1 MISEKQLEANRA
13 NAQKSTGPRTEA
25 GKQRSCLNAYR
36 HGITCQTMVMPE
48 EDMEA
53 YNNFTAGIV
62 ASFAVIGALEHQLA
76 QSYATFQWR
85 INRAAAIE
93 ETMFTLGLMEEVA
106 ENLNIEHPQA
116 HNATSNAKTFRA
128 EAAEFARLSLYSSR
142 MVSQAEKVLKQL
154 KALQTERRNRDQ
166 AQMSE
171 AIKIYQARKV
181 QGETFD
187 PKAIGFDFSLDTIK
201 AILHRRNLA
210 DPHYFVEK
218 VTEDHR
224 EAV

>member
-13 NAQKSTGPRTEA
+13 NAQKSTGPKTEA

-36 HGITCQTMVMPE
+36 HGLTSQTMVMNQ

-53 YNNFTAGIV
+53 YNNFTSKIV
-62 ASFAVIGALEHQLA
+62 ASLDVEGDLELQLG

-85 INRAAAIE
+85 INRVAAIE
-93 ETMFTLGLMEEVA
+93 ETMFTLGIMEEVA
-106 ENLNIEHPQA
+106 ENLNIEHAQA

-128 EAAEFARLSLYSSR
+128 DAAEFGRLGLYSGR
-142 MVSQAEKVLKQL
+142 IVSQAEKVLKQL
-154 KALQTERRNRDQ
+154 KLIQAERRKRDQ

-171 AIKIYQARKV
+171 AIKIYNARKV
-181 QGETFD
+181 HGATFD

-201 AILHRRNLA
+201 AVIHRRNLA
-210 DPHYFVEK
+210 DPNYFVEK
-218 VTEDHR
+218 VTQDRR
-224 EAV
+224 EAA

>member
-1 MISEKQLEANRA
+1 
-13 NAQKSTGPRTEA
+13 
-25 GKQRSCLNAYR
+25 
-36 HGITCQTMVMPE
+36 
-48 EDMEA
+48 
-53 YNNFTAGIV
+53 
-62 ASFAVIGALEHQLA
+62 
-76 QSYATFQWR
+76 
-85 INRAAAIE
+85 
-93 ETMFTLGLMEEVA
+93 
-106 ENLNIEHPQA
+106 
-116 HNATSNAKTFRA
+116 
-128 EAAEFARLSLYSSR
+128 

-171 AIKIYQARKV
+171 AIKIYQARKI

-218 VTEDHR
+218 ATEDHR
-224 EAV
+224 KAV

>member
-25 GKQRSCLNAYR
+25 GKQRSCLNAFR
-36 HGITCQTMVMPE
+36 HGLTSQSMVMPE

-62 ASFAVIGALEHQLA
+62 ASLAVIGALEHQLA

-93 ETMFTLGLMEEVA
+93 ETMYTLGLMEEVA

-142 MVSQAEKVLKQL
+142 MVSQAEKVFKQL
-154 KALQTERRNRDQ
+154 KTLQTERRNRDQ

-201 AILHRRNLA
+201 AILHRRCLA
-210 DPHYFVEK
+210 DPNYSVEK
-218 VTEDHR
+218 AEQDR
-224 EAV
+224 RKAV